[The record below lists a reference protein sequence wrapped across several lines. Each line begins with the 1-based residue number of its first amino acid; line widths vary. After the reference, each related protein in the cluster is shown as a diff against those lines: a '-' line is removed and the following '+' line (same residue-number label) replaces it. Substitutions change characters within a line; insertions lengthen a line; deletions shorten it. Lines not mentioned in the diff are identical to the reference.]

1 MGQKT
6 DNLLNFQGM
15 MKTIRPIFS
24 VYSFLILFSIMV
36 IGCAKRETKPTPNS
50 DKIEIDKKDLLELVD
65 EDLKTEEALSER
77 ARFQTEIIM
86 PGDRIQVTVYEKL
99 PVSQEPRVEMKRVD
113 ETGSIFLLPIGA
125 IKMEGLS
132 LVKAEKLIEEKF
144 SELVVSPHCE
154 IQILEK
160 QYEPRIY
167 VFGEVNKSGSIP
179 YKSGDRLLDA
189 LSSAGGCDAKAYRR
203 SIKII
208 RANKE
213 TISIYSIDLYD
224 IMKSG
229 NIYKNMKL
237 QDKDIVFVPRRF
249 ITGLKEVFSVLNLT
263 IPWYVLVQ
271 TIYR

>member
-15 MKTIRPIFS
+15 MKTIRPVFS
-24 VYSFLILFSIMV
+24 VYSFLFLFSIMV
-36 IGCAKRETKPTPNS
+36 IGCAKRETQPVPNG
-50 DKIEIDKKDLLELVD
+50 DKIEIDKKDLLKLVD
-65 EDLKTEEALSER
+65 KDLKTEEALSDK

-86 PGDRIQVTVYEKL
+86 RGDRIQVTIYEKL

-113 ETGSIFLLPIGA
+113 ETGSIFLLPVGA

-144 SELVVSPHCE
+144 SELVISPHCE
-154 IQILEK
+154 IEIIEK
-160 QYEPRIY
+160 LYEPRIY
-167 VFGEVNKSGSIP
+167 VFGEVGKSGSVP

-189 LSSAGGCDAKAYRR
+189 LSSAEGCDAKAYRR

-208 RANKE
+208 RADKE
-213 TISIYSIDLYD
+213 IVSIYSIDLYD

-229 NIYKNMKL
+229 NIYKNMAL
-237 QDKDIVFVPRRF
+237 QDQDIVFVPRRF
-249 ITGLKEVFSVLNLT
+249 ITGFKEVVSVLNAVL
-263 IPWYVLVQ
+263 PWWLIVRTFYQ
-271 TIYR
+271 

>member
-6 DNLLNFQGM
+6 DNLLNFQGT
-15 MKTIRPIFS
+15 MKKIRPIFP

-36 IGCAKRETKPTPNS
+36 IGCAKRETKPAPNS

-65 EDLKTEEALSER
+65 EDLKTEEALSDK

-113 ETGSIFLLPIGA
+113 ETGSIFLLPVGA

-144 SELVVSPHCE
+144 SKLVVSPHCE

-160 QYEPRIY
+160 QYEPRVY
-167 VFGEVNKSGSIP
+167 VFGEVGKSGLITF
-179 YKSGDRLLDA
+179 KSGDRLLDA
-189 LSSAGGCDAKAYRR
+189 ISSAGGCSDNAYKR

-229 NIYKNMKL
+229 NIYKNMSL
-237 QDKDIVFVPRRF
+237 HDQDIVFVPRRF
-249 ITGLKEVFSVLNLT
+249 ITGFREVITVLNAVL
-263 IPWYVLVQ
+263 PWWLIVRTFY
-271 TIYR
+271 